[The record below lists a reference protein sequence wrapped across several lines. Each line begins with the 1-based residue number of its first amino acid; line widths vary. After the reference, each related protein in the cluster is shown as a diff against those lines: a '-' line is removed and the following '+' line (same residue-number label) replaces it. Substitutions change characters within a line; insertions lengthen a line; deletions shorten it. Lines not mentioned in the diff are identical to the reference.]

1 MTELLLKDEVYAII
15 GAAMEVHNVL
25 GCGFLEAV
33 YQEAFEI
40 ELGKRNIPNIPQKQL
55 PIFYKDKLL
64 KKTYL
69 ADYIAYEKIVIEIKA
84 VTHLSSL
91 EEAQLLN
98 YMKAGNYE
106 LGLLINFGA
115 ESVQWKRM
123 VLSKKKII
131 SEIREIS
138 G

>member
-1 MTELLLKDEVYAII
+1 
-15 GAAMEVHNVL
+15 MEVHNVL

-69 ADYIAYEKIVIEIKA
+69 ADYIAYEKIVIEIKT

>member
-1 MTELLLKDEVYAII
+1 MNTNKKLKSCTGKEIPNLLFKDEVYAII

-55 PIFYKDKLL
+55 PIFYKDKLH

-84 VTHLSSL
+84 GTHLSSL

-98 YMKAGNYE
+98 
-106 LGLLINFGA
+106 I
-115 ESVQWKRM
+115 
-123 VLSKKKII
+123 
-131 SEIREIS
+131 
-138 G
+138 